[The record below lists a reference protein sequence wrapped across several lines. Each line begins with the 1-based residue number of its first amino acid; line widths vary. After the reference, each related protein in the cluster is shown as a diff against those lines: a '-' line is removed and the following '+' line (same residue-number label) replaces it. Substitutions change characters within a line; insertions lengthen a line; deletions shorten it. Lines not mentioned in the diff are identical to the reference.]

1 MGICLY
7 ILNKIGLNI
16 IFIEL
21 KIDLDFKLTYLYIL
35 FKFIGLY
42 IIAFIFSFF
51 LIYYKIV
58 NLIILYT
65 KQY

>member
-7 ILNKIGLNI
+7 TLKKIGLNI
-16 IFIEL
+16 ILIEL
-21 KIDLDFKLTYLYIL
+21 KIDLDFKPAYLYIL

-51 LIYYKIV
+51 LVYYKTV

-65 KQY
+65 KYY